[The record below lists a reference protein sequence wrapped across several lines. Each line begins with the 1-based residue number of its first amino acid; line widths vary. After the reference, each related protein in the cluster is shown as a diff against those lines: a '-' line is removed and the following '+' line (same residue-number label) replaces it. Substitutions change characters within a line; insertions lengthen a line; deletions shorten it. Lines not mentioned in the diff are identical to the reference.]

1 MADFEIF
8 DFNNT
13 QTELIFSQVFGWSSG
28 ILCFS
33 VLIPQIIHTWR
44 VKSAHDLSYWF
55 LALNLLCS
63 SLFVG
68 YALVIGSLPMLVCDI
83 IVVCLGIG
91 LICSKYILDK
101 RNKEEHV
108 IKDVKVEIDEEDE
121 EKKIE

>member
-13 QTELIFSQVFGWSSG
+13 QTELIFSQVFGWASG
-28 ILCFS
+28 ILCIA
-33 VLIPQIIHTWR
+33 VLVPQIIHIWR
-44 VKSAHDLSYWF
+44 VKSAHDISYWF
-55 LALNLLCS
+55 LTLNLLCS

-68 YALVIGSLPMLVCDI
+68 YALVTNSLPMLVCDI

-91 LICSKYILDK
+91 LICSKFILDK
-101 RNKEEHV
+101 RNKEKHV
-108 IKDVKVEIDEEDE
+108 IGDVKVEIEVEEE